1 MFEKYFILLFI
12 EFILFHWMEM
22 KRLEL
27 VKLETSLNWSIR
39 KLMQTSKKQV
49 KQAINKPVK
58 SWW

>member
-1 MFEKYFILLFI
+1 MFEIYFILLFI

-49 KQAINKPVK
+49 KQAINKAVK